1 MYPLVV
7 VDRAASMREEYLLS
21 KITCYRLLVEN
32 ICFCFKII
40 VVSSISFLS
49 RLFSDSIENVTFY
62 RDFEPNWLC
71 WIIK

>member
-1 MYPLVV
+1 MYSLVV
-7 VDRAASMREEYLLS
+7 VDRAASMREEFVLS
-21 KITCYRLLVEN
+21 KNTCYMLLVEK
-32 ICFCFKII
+32 IRFCFKII

-49 RLFSDSIENVTFY
+49 RLSSDSIENMTSH